1 MKKAYFSNRIYK
13 SGLHPKYVEAIGYT
27 LFLWNRAKHFAF
39 QTQVL
44 EKRSGTSKRSQS
56 VHMTIKSRFSLNDY
70 YANSA
75 VQEANALL
83 SSQTELQKLYIE
95 NKKEQIHAVKKK
107 IKQTKSNLTVLR
119 KIKQSFIKGKPK
131 FNKTSKEQQMG
142 RYFVVQFKKR
152 TDLYY
157 HAYQFEHTYIDPEIK
172 HLQSKLR
179 KLRFRFDRLQKQLDS
194 LTNKVSSAVFG
205 SKKLCKAQHTVEKYK
220 EDHQLWKHDFTQAR
234 YQNMLISGRKDAKS
248 GNFVFT
254 YNPDTQ
260 SLRFITPNGITIEIP
275 HLTFPYG
282 QDQVNHAVQTQWDCT
297 NKKKA
302 GKPIGWA
309 IEDHGAYYIFKCV
322 IDGDENSNQNFSRS
336 DGVIGVDCNV
346 DHFAWA
352 NINKKGQL
360 IKIGTFSFGLEGKT
374 SGQITKIIEAETVA
388 LVDLAVKTK
397 KPLVVEKLKLTKAK
411 VKNPYGNKKANR
423 IISMFAYRKMI
434 SAIQSR
440 AKKMG
445 VTVFEVNPAYTSQM
459 GKMKYMKRFGISIH
473 QAASY
478 VIARRAMGFEEKLP
492 PVLYSLLPEKMVGLH
507 HWAQWKYWSRILS
520 DLRVHAF
527 YQMELSS
534 NDKIRS
540 INELFPPGA
549 LTDWEIKGLSQFESR
564 RIIFC

>member
-13 SGLHPKYVEAIGYT
+13 SGLHSKYVEAIGHP
-27 LFLWNRAKHFAF
+27 LFVWNRAKHFAF

-44 EKRSGTSKRSQS
+44 EKRSGTSKRSHS
-56 VHMTIKSRFSLNDY
+56 MHMAVKLRFSLNDY

-75 VQEANALL
+75 VQEANALI
-83 SSQTELQKLYIE
+83 SSQAELQKLYIE
-95 NKKEQIHAVKKK
+95 NKKEQIHTVKKK
-107 IKQTKSNLTVLR
+107 IKKTKSNLTVLR
-119 KIKQSFIKGKPK
+119 KIKTSFIKGKPK

-157 HAYQFEHTYIDPEIK
+157 HAYQFEHTYIDQEIK
-172 HLQSKLR
+172 HLQSKLG
-179 KLRFRFDRLQKQLDS
+179 KLRFRFDRLQKQLHS

-205 SKKLCKAQHTVEKYK
+205 SKKLFKAQHTIEEYR
-220 EDHQLWKHDFTQAR
+220 ENHALWIQDFERAR
-234 YQNMLISGRKDAKS
+234 YNQMLISGRKDAKS

-254 YNPDTQ
+254 YNLDTQ
-260 SLRFITPNGITIEIP
+260 SLHFTTPNGIPIEIP

-297 NKKKA
+297 DKKKA

-309 IEDHGAYYIFKCV
+309 IEDRGAYYIFKCL
-322 IDGDENSNQNFSRS
+322 IDVDENPNQNFSKS
-336 DGVIGVDCNV
+336 DGVIGVDCNF

-360 IKIGTFSFGLEGKT
+360 IKTGVFSFDLEGKT
-374 SGQITKIIEAETVA
+374 SGQITKIIEAEAIA

-397 KPLVVEKLKLTKAK
+397 KPIVVEKINTTKAK

-423 IISMFAYRKMI
+423 MMSMFAYRKMI
-434 SAIQSR
+434 TSIKSR
-440 AKKMG
+440 AEKMG
-445 VTVFEVNPAYTSQM
+445 VAVFEVNPAYTSQI
-459 GKMKYMKRFGISIH
+459 GKIKYMKRFGISIH

-478 VIARRAMGFEEKLP
+478 VIARRAMGFKEKLP
-492 PVLYSLLPEKMVGLH
+492 PVLHSLLPEKMVGLH

-527 YQMELSS
+527 YQIELS
-534 NDKIRS
+534 NDDKIRS
-540 INELFPPGA
+540 MNELFPPGA
-549 LTDWEIKGLSQFESR
+549 LTDWEIKGLAKFEVR
-564 RIIFC
+564 TAILR